1 MFKKQDWFVSKEVT
15 RYGEKTTQEVF
26 RGGKLAT
33 YIVVGLI
40 ALIVIFGSFG
50 VVSAGNVGVKTRT
63 GKVVGTLQPGFYTKV
78 PFIESVTIMDVQ
90 TQKDQADATAASN
103 DLQSVTATVAVNYHV
118 EPQDAQNIFANLG
131 PDYADR
137 VISPAIQE
145 SVKSVTA
152 NYTAEQLITQ
162 REKVREDIITLLTGK
177 LQAYGVQTDSLNIV
191 NFKFSDTFETAIE
204 AKVTAQQN
212 ALAAKNKLDQVQ
224 FEAQQTIAKAKGDA
238 EAIQIQTQAINSQ
251 GGADY
256 VQLQAIKQWD
266 GHLPTQMT
274 PGSAVPFINI
284 TK

>member
-1 MFKKQDWFVSKEVT
+1 MFN
-15 RYGEKTTQEVF
+15 YTTNDGNDIRIGKIVF
-26 RGGKLAT
+26 HLV
-33 YIVVGLI
+33 ILFI
-40 ALIVIFGSFG
+40 AIIVIFGSFG
-50 VVSAGNVGVKTRT
+50 TVSAGNVGVETRFS
-63 GKVVGTLQPGFYTKV
+63 KVIGTVQPGLFFKV
-78 PFIESVTIMDVQ
+78 PFVENVTQMDVQ
-90 TQKDQADATAASN
+90 TQKDQTDATAASN

-118 EPQDAQNIFANLG
+118 EPQDASTIFSNIGAE
-131 PDYADR
+131 YADR

-162 REKVREDIITLLTGK
+162 REKVREDIITLLTDK
-177 LQAYGVQTDSLNIV
+177 LQKYGVQTDSLNIV
-191 NFKFSDTFETAIE
+191 DFKFSDTFNTAIE

-212 ALAAKNKLDQVQ
+212 ALAAQNKLAQVQ

-266 GHLPTQMT
+266 GRLPTQMV
-274 PGSAVPFINI
+274 PGATVPFLNL